1 MFDVAPLI
9 FLQSLRSPFWDRF
22 FQVVSVVG
30 TDLFYLVVL
39 VVWYLGV
46 SKKEGIYLSLVLFA
60 SLFLNFAIKTLVA
73 IPRPYLHPLVQAL
86 SEAEGFSFPSGHA
99 QSTAT
104 FFFSLALLYRKKALW
119 LLALVMIGLVSFSRV
134 YLGLHYLEDVLAGAL
149 LGAGFAFM
157 AFYLKSRLEIKQV
170 NISLRWGFI
179 ITLGISFL
187 LFLIIWDNLS
197 ARVGG
202 AISGA
207 LLGWSLER
215 DSRGLVWKSL
225 FSRVVFLVLSLFSVL
240 ACFLFL
246 RWVFPEGR
254 AFLFLRYAIVVFW
267 VVFGIPVSVRFLRRK
282 FAGGS

>member
-1 MFDVAPLI
+1 MFDVAPLL
-9 FLQSLRSPFWDRF
+9 FLQSLRNPFWDRF

-30 TDLFYLVVL
+30 TDLFYLIVL

-46 SKKEGIYLSLVLFA
+46 SKREGIYLSLVLFA
-60 SLFLNFAIKTLVA
+60 SLLLNFAIKTLVA
-73 IPRPYLHPLVQAL
+73 IPRPCLYPLVQAL

-104 FFFSLALLYRKKALW
+104 FFFSLALLYKKRVIW

-134 YLGLHYLEDVLAGAL
+134 YLGVHYLEDVLVGAL
-149 LGAGFAFM
+149 LGAGFAFT
-157 AFYLKSRLEIKQV
+157 AFYLKSRLEIKRV
-170 NISLRWGFI
+170 NISLQWGFI
-179 ITLGISFL
+179 IAFGVSFL
-187 LFLIIWDNLS
+187 LFLTIWDNLS
-197 ARVGG
+197 ARVAG

-215 DSRGLVWKSL
+215 SSGELVWGSL
-225 FSRVVFLVLSLFSVL
+225 FSRIVFLVLSLFSVL

-246 RWVFPEGR
+246 RWVFPEGKTY
-254 AFLFLRYAIVVFW
+254 LFLRYAIVVFW
-267 VVFGIPVSVRFLRRK
+267 VVLGIPVSAKFLRRK